1 MNVWNDKRIRNAII
15 KNILVSI
22 LLLLLL
28 FLVDNRSYL
37 FTYLPYRFAYEQREA
52 YIQPSHLRH
61 NYMKVAV
68 MEQGEVIAVDTVKHA
83 CGETADSLITVGY
96 ASKRKPSVVRCSPVV
111 TGGQIS
117 VLIALILGNLT
128 FIWKIHRAD

>member
-1 MNVWNDKRIRNAII
+1 MISHRLRDGVCE
-15 KNILVSI
+15 LC
-22 LLLLLL
+22 
-28 FLVDNRSYL
+28 
-37 FTYLPYRFAYEQREA
+37 
-52 YIQPSHLRH
+52 HLRH

-96 ASKRKPSVVRCSPVV
+96 ASKRKPSVVRCPPVV